1 MRVEPHSCLRQVQ
14 KLMCGTDC
22 RSGSI
27 VRLSSIQ
34 FPCSLRYV
42 VYHYLVILGS
52 ERGHVKSPEF
62 CVVSCF
68 TTFNRGSISGT
79 GS

>member
-1 MRVEPHSCLRQVQ
+1 MLHVQ
-14 KLMCGTDC
+14 
-22 RSGSI
+22 
-27 VRLSSIQ
+27 
-34 FPCSLRYV
+34 FSLFLDTRYV

-68 TTFNRGSISGT
+68 TTFNRGGILGT